1 MLNKDILLNTFSE
14 AKYIEINNID
24 VNMGKATSNLI
35 EKILFSNFNIA
46 KFLLNINI
54 YSIIYIIDDTFNFFI
69 ITNNNNKNYPKEQKL
84 ITKEKLYKDL
94 NTNLV
99 NRLYKL
105 LVVNFSDKQIQ
116 NIISKLINK
125 IINNTFD
132 IINNMII
139 IAKSK

>member
-1 MLNKDILLNTFSE
+1 MLNKDILLKRFSE

-24 VNMGKATSNLI
+24 VNIGKATSNLI
-35 EKILFSNFNIA
+35 ENILFSNFSIA

-69 ITNNNNKNYPKEQKL
+69 ITNNNNKYPKEQIL

-94 NTNLV
+94 NTNFV
-99 NRLYKL
+99 NRLYSL
-105 LVVNFSDKQIQ
+105 LIENFNDEKIN

-125 IINNTFD
+125 IINNTSD

>member
-35 EKILFSNFNIA
+35 ENILFSNFNIA

>member
-35 EKILFSNFNIA
+35 ENILFSNFNIA

-69 ITNNNNKNYPKEQKL
+69 INTFNYA
-84 ITKEKLYKDL
+84 TY
-94 NTNLV
+94 
-99 NRLYKL
+99 Y
-105 LVVNFSDKQIQ
+105 
-116 NIISKLINK
+116 
-125 IINNTFD
+125 IINIC
-132 IINNMII
+132 IITY
-139 IAKSK
+139 

>member
-1 MLNKDILLNTFSE
+1 MLNKDILLKRFSE
-14 AKYIEINNID
+14 AKYIEINKID
-24 VNMGKATSNLI
+24 VNIGKATSNLI
-35 EKILFSNFNIA
+35 ENILFSNFNIA

-69 ITNNNNKNYPKEQKL
+69 ITNNNNKYPKEQIL

-94 NTNLV
+94 NTNFV
-99 NRLYKL
+99 NRLYSL
-105 LVVNFSDKQIQ
+105 LIENFNDEKIN

-125 IINNTFD
+125 IINNTSD

>member
-1 MLNKDILLNTFSE
+1 MLNKDILLKRFSE
-14 AKYIEINNID
+14 AKYIEINKID
-24 VNMGKATSNLI
+24 VNIGKATSNLI
-35 EKILFSNFNIA
+35 ENILFSNFNIA

-69 ITNNNNKNYPKEQKL
+69 ITNNKYPKEQIL
-84 ITKEKLYKDL
+84 ITKEKLYNDL
-94 NTNLV
+94 NTNFV
-99 NRLYKL
+99 NRLYSL
-105 LVVNFSDKQIQ
+105 LIENFNDEKIN

-125 IINNTFD
+125 IINNTSD

>member
-35 EKILFSNFNIA
+35 ENILFSNFNIA

-84 ITKEKLYKDL
+84 ITKEKLYK
-94 NTNLV
+94 
-99 NRLYKL
+99 
-105 LVVNFSDKQIQ
+105 
-116 NIISKLINK
+116 
-125 IINNTFD
+125 
-132 IINNMII
+132 
-139 IAKSK
+139 